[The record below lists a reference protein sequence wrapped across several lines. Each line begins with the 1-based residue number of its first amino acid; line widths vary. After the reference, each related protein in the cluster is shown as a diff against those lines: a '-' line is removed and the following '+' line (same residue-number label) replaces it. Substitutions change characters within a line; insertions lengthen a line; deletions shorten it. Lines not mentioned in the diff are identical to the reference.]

1 MFVILAQSVFL
12 MIVLLILLIFFMHGF
27 VIEWMCSLVGW
38 MGSLIQLR
46 RVLVMLRYL
55 IRVMLEYY
63 CFTLLEMQ
71 TIVSFGML

>member
-1 MFVILAQSVFL
+1 
-12 MIVLLILLIFFMHGF
+12 MIVLLILLIFFMHGV
-27 VIEWMCSLVGW
+27 VIEWMRSLVGW
-38 MGSLIQLR
+38 MGSLLQFR

-71 TIVSFGML
+71 TIVRFGML

>member
-1 MFVILAQSVFL
+1 